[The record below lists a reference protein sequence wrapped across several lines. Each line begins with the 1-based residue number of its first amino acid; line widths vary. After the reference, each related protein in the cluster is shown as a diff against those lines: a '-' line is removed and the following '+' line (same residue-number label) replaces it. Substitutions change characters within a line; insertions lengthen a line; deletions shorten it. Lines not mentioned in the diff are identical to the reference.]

1 MIVLSTVR
9 QKQVMQISHRPWA
22 WHWGL
27 TWPEGAD
34 RGIHRMGA
42 PQEKQ
47 PYVRILLVTC
57 QRAYR
62 LNFFF
67 RTKCIFILSANVTP
81 CRATRS
87 FIPCISI
94 FLLLMGWS
102 LEWSFR
108 IVVEVFHLDLHFSIF
123 TSLSWP
129 MWKQRE
135 VRDSRG
141 SNWQVTRVIF
151 VIIRLSNCLKSMR
164 LGLPFSQEKKSQA
177 SNGPLVAKT
186 SQAFDVPLV
195 DISVSS
201 ARCTLR
207 GHKYHERS
215 MHPHGQKHLKHPMYP
230 L

>member
-1 MIVLSTVR
+1 MIVLSKVR

-42 PQEKQ
+42 PREKQ
-47 PYVRILLVTC
+47 PYVHILLVTC
-57 QRAYR
+57 QRAYC

-87 FIPCISI
+87 FIPYISS

-108 IVVEVFHLDLHFSIF
+108 IVIEVFHLDLHFSIL
-123 TSLSWP
+123 TNVEAKRSERLKGEQLASDSCHIRHHPIVKLLEKHEVGSTLLS
-129 MWKQRE
+129 
-135 VRDSRG
+135 G
-141 SNWQVTRVIF
+141 
-151 VIIRLSNCLKSMR
+151 
-164 LGLPFSQEKKSQA
+164 KK
-177 SNGPLVAKT
+177 
-186 SQAFDVPLV
+186 
-195 DISVSS
+195 ISS
-201 ARCTLR
+201 AWWTPRGKNIPSIRCAPR
-207 GHKYHERS
+207 GHKHLKCP
-215 MHPHGQKHLKHPMYP
+215 MHPSWA
-230 L
+230 